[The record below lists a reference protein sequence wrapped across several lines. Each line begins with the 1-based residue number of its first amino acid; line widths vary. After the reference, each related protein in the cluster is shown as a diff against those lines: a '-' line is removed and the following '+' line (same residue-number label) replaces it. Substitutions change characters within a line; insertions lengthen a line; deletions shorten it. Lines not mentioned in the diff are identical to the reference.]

1 MRKSRLISKCKVK
14 VKDNYTNFEGTSEEV
29 EGDQNTR
36 KKYDLY
42 RKEITNVV
50 IKPVR
55 YSKKSTDIILK
66 TKLWHE

>member
-14 VKDNYTNFEGTSEEV
+14 VKGTYTNFEGTSEEV
-29 EGDQNTR
+29 EGDQTR

-50 IKPVR
+50 IKQVR